1 MSWRDKVNLSKPE
14 DRPPIIHL
22 QAGDNPLEIV
32 EEPDEPIPTK
42 YGPRL
47 PFIVKPLDS
56 GDRYTLMVTFRPN
69 VGENSLL
76 GQLKKIA
83 DQYGGLKGL
92 KLNITCNLTGGVKR
106 YRVQVLEKP
115 KSKTRRSRS

>member
-1 MSWRDKVNLSKPE
+1 LSWRDRVKISKPE

-22 QAGDNPLEIV
+22 GVGDNLLEIV
-32 EEPDEPIPTK
+32 EEPDEPIITK

-47 PFIVKPLDS
+47 PFIVRPLDS
-56 GDRYTLMVTFRPN
+56 SDRYTLMVMFKPN

-83 DQYGGLKGL
+83 DEHGGLVGL
-92 KLNITCNLTGGVKR
+92 KLNIICTTTGGIRR
-106 YRVQVLEKP
+106 YKVQVLE
-115 KSKTRRSRS
+115 S